1 MLLLINLFILKGQSY
16 GKEVDMWALGVT
28 TFILLGGYAPFEGDN
43 DTEVFTAILTLDYKY
58 ISPEW
63 DHVGSLGKDFIDSLL
78 KLDHTK
84 RMTARQALCHPFIV
98 QYTPAELRKIP
109 EVNLGDS
116 NFAKDPKQTCLSI
129 IQNFNVIL
137 KNRIETGIKPEHAKE
152 DQLIQGELTAIQT
165 IISSTKGGTK
175 ESCTD
180 YENLVYET
188 TWNRL
193 QQIRPYIYS

>member
-1 MLLLINLFILKGQSY
+1 MNLFINLIISIGQSY

-98 QYTPAELRKIP
+98 QYTPAEMRKIP

-116 NFAKDPKQTCLSI
+116 NFAKDPKQACLSI

-137 KNRIETGIKPEHAKE
+137 KNRIETGIRPEHVKE
-152 DQLIQGELTAIQT
+152 DSLIQGELAAIQT
-165 IISSTKGGTK
+165 IINSTKGGTK
-175 ESCTD
+175 ESSSD
-180 YENLVYET
+180 YENLIFET

-193 QQIRPYIYS
+193 QQIRPYIYT